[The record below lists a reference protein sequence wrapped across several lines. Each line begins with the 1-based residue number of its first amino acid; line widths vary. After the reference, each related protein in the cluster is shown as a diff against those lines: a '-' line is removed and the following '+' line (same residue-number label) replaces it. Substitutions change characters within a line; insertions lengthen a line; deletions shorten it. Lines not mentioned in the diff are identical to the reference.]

1 MEWISETLEKVSF
14 WSGVLSVFGGV
25 LAYIL
30 AELLSAKASAPFM
43 ASVPLLILGLCMCW
57 SNWTENKSLNR
68 QTKFAK
74 SCMNGL
80 KEIVQNRSV
89 LLCGI
94 LQALFEAVISIF
106 VFLWGRIRNEFWLHS
121 IHFSS
126 EVFFNLDKFLSRYKT
141 PVLDKHSPPLGI
153 VFASFM
159 AANVVGSRINSFL
172 LLKFK
177 NITIRDNLIR
187 KSRKSLFFY
196 FKINAFFS
204 IAQMNK
210 QSCAVKSHRF
220 FSIQFRLNFFSCIYY
235 WICIDWCFGW
245 NFTSGQKFSIDFIF
259 LSHSFSI
266 CCWYLCRRWEYF
278 AIVVGYKM

>member
-1 MEWISETLEKVSF
+1 MIFPTIMTFFSLLVFSSAQAWYNHEHVETHDFPMEWISETLEKVSF

-30 AELLSAKASAPFM
+30 AELISAKASAPFM

-106 VFLWGRIRNEFWLHS
+106 VFLWGRIKKL
-121 IHFSS
+121 IH
-126 EVFFNLDKFLSRYKT
+126 VNHVT
-141 PVLDKHSPPLGI
+141 
-153 VFASFM
+153 
-159 AANVVGSRINSFL
+159 
-172 LLKFK
+172 
-177 NITIRDNLIR
+177 
-187 KSRKSLFFY
+187 
-196 FKINAFFS
+196 
-204 IAQMNK
+204 
-210 QSCAVKSHRF
+210 
-220 FSIQFRLNFFSCIYY
+220 
-235 WICIDWCFGW
+235 
-245 NFTSGQKFSIDFIF
+245 
-259 LSHSFSI
+259 
-266 CCWYLCRRWEYF
+266 
-278 AIVVGYKM
+278 

>member
-30 AELLSAKASAPFM
+30 AESISAKASAPFM

-106 VFLWGRIRNEFWLHS
+106 VFLWLRIE
-121 IHFSS
+121 
-126 EVFFNLDKFLSRYKT
+126 KFDSYDL
-141 PVLDKHSPPLGI
+141 
-153 VFASFM
+153 
-159 AANVVGSRINSFL
+159 
-172 LLKFK
+172 
-177 NITIRDNLIR
+177 
-187 KSRKSLFFY
+187 
-196 FKINAFFS
+196 
-204 IAQMNK
+204 
-210 QSCAVKSHRF
+210 
-220 FSIQFRLNFFSCIYY
+220 
-235 WICIDWCFGW
+235 
-245 NFTSGQKFSIDFIF
+245 
-259 LSHSFSI
+259 
-266 CCWYLCRRWEYF
+266 
-278 AIVVGYKM
+278 